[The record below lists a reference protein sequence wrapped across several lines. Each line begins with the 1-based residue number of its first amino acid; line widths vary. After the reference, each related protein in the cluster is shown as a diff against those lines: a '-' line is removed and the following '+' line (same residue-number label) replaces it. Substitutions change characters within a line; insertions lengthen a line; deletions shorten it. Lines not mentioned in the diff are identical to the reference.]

1 MDITHRTAT
10 LGDAAT
16 LLTWRN
22 NSSAREFSMN
32 SEIIPIDKHL
42 KWLSERL
49 GRTQVEP
56 FLIFAKG
63 GRLIGM
69 SRLDAIPGSDYKNK
83 ISILVDSSQHGK
95 GIGTRILKITCDFFF
110 DLQPD
115 KTIVA
120 KVHRSNFVSQKLFES
135 AGFKLITLESKFLI
149 FEKFKLKPTN
159 F

>member
-1 MDITHRTAT
+1 
-10 LGDAAT
+10 
-16 LLTWRN
+16 
-22 NSSAREFSMN
+22 
-32 SEIIPIDKHL
+32 
-42 KWLSERL
+42 
-49 GRTQVEP
+49 
-56 FLIFAKG
+56 
-63 GRLIGM
+63 LIGM

-83 ISILVDSSQHGK
+83 ISILVDSSQHSM

-149 FEKFKLKPTN
+149 FEKFKPKPTN

>member
-32 SEIIPIDKHL
+32 SEIIPMDEHL
-42 KWLSERL
+42 MWLSDRL
-49 GRTQVEP
+49 GRTQLEP
-56 FLIFAKG
+56 FLLFAID
-63 GRLIGM
+63 GRLVGM
-69 SRLDAIPGSDYKNK
+69 SRLDAISGSDYKNE
-83 ISILVDSSQHGK
+83 ISILVDSDQHGK
-95 GIGTRILKITCDFFF
+95 GIGTRILKIACDFFF

-120 KVHRSNFVSQKLFES
+120 NVHRSNFVSQKLFKS
-135 AGFKLITLESKFLI
+135 AGFKLKTSEDEFLS
-149 FEKFKLKPTN
+149 FEKNLN
-159 F
+159 